1 MTWFPYSRCN
11 SLTLT
16 PECCWN
22 KIMKTK
28 ELDIHMRNGDQ
39 AKWSSTRLR
48 LATLVFAAV
57 VTAVASL
64 GAQTSTTGDVAGVVT
79 DPTAAVL
86 SGVSVTLKN
95 VDTGGS
101 TSTTTN
107 AQGSFNFPLL
117 QPGHYSVSAIAQ

>member
-1 MTWFPYSRCN
+1 MVSVFSGQLAECN
-11 SLTLT
+11 

-28 ELDIHMRNGDQ
+28 EVDIHMRNGDQ
-39 AKWSSTRLR
+39 AKWSSTSLR
-48 LATLVFAAV
+48 LATLVFGAV
-57 VTAVASL
+57 VTTVASL

-95 VDTGGS
+95 VDTGGPNS
-101 TSTTTN
+101 PTPHPQQSR
-107 AQGSFNFPLL
+107 NFLPS
-117 QPGHYSVSAIAQ
+117 PTPHYFLSAS